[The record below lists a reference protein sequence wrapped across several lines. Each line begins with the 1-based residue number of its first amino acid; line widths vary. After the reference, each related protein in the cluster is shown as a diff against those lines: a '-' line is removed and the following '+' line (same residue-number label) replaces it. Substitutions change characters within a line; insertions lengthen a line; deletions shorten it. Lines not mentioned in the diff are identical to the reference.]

1 MNFKKITALVLAL
14 LFSVNETASNVFAMN
29 QPSTPLFASSDLEQT
44 LISFQEN
51 NPEISLLDGKDKA
64 KTDEEKQEIDSKDV
78 IDTENQPEV
87 KNNPDK
93 EKQEV
98 KTKDKTDTENQEVK
112 AKDKTDTENQ
122 EVKAK
127 DKTDTE
133 NQTELKVICRKIL
146 NCEDYEKFSGTQ
158 YFEKKAALAE
168 ALKLLADK
176 EKAAFNK
183 GLFSTEELNEQ
194 EKAYRTRASKDYKEY
209 MDIIDEFLNT
219 DFYTVSN
226 EKDNFQSKFGNI
238 NDKIS
243 ETIKSVGKTA
253 AELNNYKNKI
263 NTNQIDRDKL
273 VINVRNYF
281 DGFLGVNKI
290 KTSLDNYNNYMDEL
304 IEQTKS
310 LKENK
315 DNIYET
321 LRTKYPKN
329 EKKIYNDIASII
341 EIQSKKY
348 DSQAEET
355 LERIDRFKQT
365 ISVIINKDVSPLIER
380 TSTFINKNPMISH
393 SYGCTE
399 KNIKLEET
407 NADLKR
413 QISILEKQNSVLKE
427 TNATLKGILEQSQK
441 ATNLKDGNGSKENP
455 DITPSESIPSFKS
468 RSPISNGI
476 NQPNVENKNLIGKE
490 ISEIFPDQGFAKFV
504 YNYYTYK
511 NKNKPFDPNYKL
523 NILDVHEIET
533 TYWLSFDEYKD
544 EIKSLAGI
552 EYFIGLNFL
561 TCQKRVLYDINLSKN
576 KYLETLNL
584 SESTI
589 QNGSL
594 DLSKNTNLETLNLL
608 NSKIQNGSLD
618 LSENTNLETL
628 DLSNSEI
635 QNGSLVLSKNTNLET
650 LNLSN
655 SKIQNVS
662 LDLSESLKL
671 KQLNCHNC
679 GIKEIILPKTNAT
692 AETVEIDLSSNKLS
706 GTLDLSAFKKL
717 KMVNLASNDF
727 TGLTIANEN
736 IITELNIYQNQ
747 NFRDFNFNILSNLIT
762 LNCSETSQKDL
773 LITNLKQLEDLNCSN
788 NIHLK
793 NIDISNC
800 TKLKELNCR
809 SCSIKKLNLSSLTS
823 LQSVNCSY
831 NNIEELCIKSNEL
844 KKLLCVKN
852 PLNTIKIPN
861 KVIAAGLDLDH
872 RYTGK
877 RENGKYKG
885 ANIISIGTK

>member
-29 QPSTPLFASSDLEQT
+29 PPSTPLLASSDLEQT

-51 NPEISLLDGKDKA
+51 NPEISLLDDKDKA

-87 KNNPDK
+87 KSNPDK

-98 KTKDKTDTENQEVK
+98 K
-112 AKDKTDTENQ
+112 AKDKTDP
-122 EVKAK
+122 
-127 DKTDTE
+127 E

-194 EKAYRTRASKDYKEY
+194 EKAYRTRASKEYKEY

-594 DLSKNTNLETLNLL
+594 DLSKNTNLETLNL
-608 NSKIQNGSLD
+608 
-618 LSENTNLETL
+618 
-628 DLSNSEI
+628 
-635 QNGSLVLSKNTNLET
+635 
-650 LNLSN
+650 SN

-692 AETVEIDLSSNKLS
+692 AEIVEIDLSSNKLS

-773 LITNLKQLEDLNCSN
+773 LITNLKQLEYLDCSN

-861 KVIAAGLDLDH
+861 KVIAAGLELDH